1 MSTFEGQNSEILY
14 KLGGLE
20 ALVTEGM
27 RRIDGNIET
36 IKTELGVIQEDTTKE
51 LKILDDR
58 VSALEDF
65 KKEIVTKFTVIVTVV
80 VGFWAV
86 MGDSLSH
93 ALSRVLGI

>member
-36 IKTELGVIQEDTTKE
+36 IKTELGIIQEDTTKE
-51 LKILDDR
+51 LKILDER
-58 VSALEDF
+58 VSVLEDF
-65 KKEIVTKFTVIVTVV
+65 KKEIVTKFTVIVTIV

-86 MGDSLSH
+86 LGDSLGN
-93 ALSRVLGI
+93 ALSKVLGI